1 MVSVGDSSSFRGGEF
16 IGLLLSGYRA
26 YFGGQWK
33 AGEWSRSV
41 LLAAVPVV
49 AGRSGSKV
57 TGARGA
63 SPADGLPAVASSR
76 RSRRV
81 FLAALF
87 KASQRRGSGG
97 PWIRG
102 D

>member
-1 MVSVGDSSSFRGGEF
+1 M
-16 IGLLLSGYRA
+16 
-26 YFGGQWK
+26 
-33 AGEWSRSV
+33 
-41 LLAAVPVV
+41 LLAVVLVV
-49 AGRSGSKV
+49 AGGSGSKA
-57 TGARGA
+57 TGAQDA

-76 RSRRV
+76 SSRRV

>member
-1 MVSVGDSSSFRGGEF
+1 M
-16 IGLLLSGYRA
+16 
-26 YFGGQWK
+26 
-33 AGEWSRSV
+33 
-41 LLAAVPVV
+41 LLAAVLVV
-49 AGRSGSKV
+49 AGGSGSKA

-102 D
+102 DRFRRWLAMLGGGRVGFTEVLGVWL

>member
-1 MVSVGDSSSFRGGEF
+1 M
-16 IGLLLSGYRA
+16 
-26 YFGGQWK
+26 
-33 AGEWSRSV
+33 
-41 LLAAVPVV
+41 LLAAVLVV
-49 AGRSGSKV
+49 AGRSGSKA

-97 PWIRG
+97 PWIREDRFRRCLAMLG
-102 D
+102 GGGVGFTKVLGVWL